1 MKTKYHYFYKIT
13 NLLNGYYYYGV
24 HNTNNLEDGYMGSG
38 KKLQLA
44 FKEFGIENFNKEIL
58 KFFNT
63 DKEAFLYESKIVTEE
78 LINDET
84 CYNLNNGGNGGWNY
98 INNNLVIIKDIN
110 NNIFCVDKNDPRY
123 LSGELISIHKNKV
136 NVKDNNGNTFCIN
149 KNDSRYLSG
158 ELVGVTKGY
167 ITVKDKN
174 NNFFYVSKD
183 DPRYLSGELKFIWTN
198 KHHSK
203 ETIEKMKFTK
213 KKNKSQ
219 SGEKNS
225 QYGTCWIYNL
235 DKKECIKIKKEELYN
250 YIKLGYIK
258 GRKLK
263 F

>member
-78 LINDET
+78 LINDES

-123 LSGELISIHKNKV
+123 LSGEL
-136 NVKDNNGNTFCIN
+136 
-149 KNDSRYLSG
+149 
-158 ELVGVTKGY
+158 VGVTKGY

-174 NNFFYVSKD
+174 NNFFNVSKD
-183 DPRYLSGELKFIWTN
+183 DPRYLSGELKYIWTN

-235 DKKECIKIKKEELYN
+235 DKKECIKIKKEELDN
-250 YIKLGYIK
+250 YIKLGYNK
-258 GRKLK
+258 GRKIK